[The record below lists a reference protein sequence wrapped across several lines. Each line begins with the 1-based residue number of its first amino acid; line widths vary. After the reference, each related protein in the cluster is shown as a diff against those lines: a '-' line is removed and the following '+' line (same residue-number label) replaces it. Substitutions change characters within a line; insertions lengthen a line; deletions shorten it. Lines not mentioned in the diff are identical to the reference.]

1 MICMSKV
8 LNCLYNFSFDIPT
21 LNHLFVQE
29 IKNQTILVFNQQD
42 TKGKGPQQEV
52 FTILPVSVCSTER
65 DQKLV

>member
-1 MICMSKV
+1 MSKV

-21 LNHLFVQE
+21 LNHLFVPE
-29 IKNQTILVFNQQD
+29 IKNQTILVNQQD

>member
-1 MICMSKV
+1 MMCMSKV

-21 LNHLFVQE
+21 LNHLFVPE

-42 TKGKGPQQEV
+42 TIGKGPQQEV
-52 FTILPVSVCSTER
+52 FTILTVSICSTER